1 MKDTEYNRFK
11 QHDFSD
17 AKRATDVDHLNRLR
31 AGKTRVT
38 IYVDDDVLEGFREH
52 ADASGIGCQTLM
64 SQALRQSVGK
74 VKQPL
79 DEDILRRVLQEELRA
94 AR

>member
-1 MKDTEYNRFK
+1 MKETEYDRFK
-11 QHDFSD
+11 QYDFSD
-17 AKRATDVDHLNRLR
+17 AKRATDIDHLNRLR
-31 AGKTRVT
+31 TGKTPVT
-38 IYVDDDVLEGFREH
+38 IYVDDDVLEEFREH

-79 DEDILRRVLQEELRA
+79 DEDVLRRILQEELRA
-94 AR
+94 VR